1 MRPHHGEARGG
12 RAGVVTLACMRA
24 LLVVNPKATTTSERT
39 QDVLVRALASD
50 LKLDVATTTHR
61 GHAAELARQ
70 AAVEGVDAVI
80 ALGGDGTVNEVA
92 NGVLANGPSPDLPAV
107 AVVPGGSTN
116 VFARALGLP
125 NDPVEATGVLLDAL
139 RVGRERRIG
148 LGMADHRWFLF
159 CAGFGLDAE
168 VVARVEERRAQGSTS
183 TPGLYVRSALR
194 GFYRSGGTRRSGPLT
209 LEVPGQEPVE
219 GLCLGIV
226 QNTNPWT
233 YLGSRPVHACPD
245 ASFDTALDLFGLTKM
260 STLPTLRHLSRMLGS
275 SAKGPKGRHVV
286 SLHDCV
292 TFTLQ
297 ADEPVSLQVDGD
309 HLGQHRTV
317 TFRGVPR
324 ALRVIV

>member
-1 MRPHHGEARGG
+1 
-12 RAGVVTLACMRA
+12 MRA

-39 QDVLVRALASD
+39 RDVLAHALASD

-61 GHAAELARQ
+61 GHAAELARD
-70 AAVEGVDAVI
+70 AVSDNIDLVI

-92 NGVLANGPSPDLPAV
+92 NGVLAEGPSPDLPAV

-116 VFARALGLP
+116 VFARALGMP

-139 RVGRERRIG
+139 RTRRDREIG
-148 LGMADHRWFLF
+148 LGMAGDRWFLF
-159 CAGFGLDAE
+159 CAGLGFDAD
-168 VVARVEERRAQGSTS
+168 VVGRVEEHRAKGRKSTH
-183 TPGLYVRSALR
+183 GLYVRSALHR
-194 GFYRSGGTRRSGPLT
+194 FYRSGGTRRSGPLT
-209 LEVPGQEPVE
+209 LDVPGQEPVE

-233 YLGSRPVHACPD
+233 FLGNRPVNACPD
-245 ASFDTALDLFGLTKM
+245 ASFDRGLDLFGLTRM

-275 SAKGPKGRHVV
+275 SGNAPHGRHVV
-286 SLHDCV
+286 SLHDCA
-292 TFTLQ
+292 TFTLG
-297 ADEPVSLQVDGD
+297 AEEAVSLQVDGD
-309 HLGQHRTV
+309 HLGEHRSV

>member
-1 MRPHHGEARGG
+1 
-12 RAGVVTLACMRA
+12 MRA

-39 QDVLVRALASD
+39 RDVLTRALASD

-61 GHAAELARQ
+61 GHAVELAR
-70 AAVEGVDAVI
+70 AAAMENVDVVI

-92 NGVLANGPSPDLPAV
+92 NGILADGPSPDLPAV

-116 VFARALGLP
+116 VFARSLGMP

-139 RVGRERRIG
+139 RGGRERRIG

-159 CAGFGLDAE
+159 CAGFGFDAD
-168 VVARVEERRAQGSTS
+168 VIARVEDRRAQGHKS
-183 TPGLYVRSALR
+183 TPGLYVRSALHR
-194 GFYRSGGTRRSGPLT
+194 FYRSGGTRRSGALT

-260 STLPTLRHLSRMLGS
+260 STLPTLRHLSRMLDPSGK
-275 SAKGPKGRHVV
+275 APNGRHVV
-286 SLHDCV
+286 SLHDCAA
-292 TFTLQ
+292 FTLT

-309 HLGQHRTV
+309 HLGEHLTV
-317 TFRGVPR
+317 AFRGVPR